1 MQKEQ
6 KDLLNRAIVFAV
18 EKHAGAVRKGTVIP
32 YIVHPLEA
40 LAIASSMTDRQEVL
54 AAAVLHDVVEDA
66 GVSRSE
72 LVDRFG
78 ERVAELV
85 MAESEDKREDEDKSA
100 SWRTRKEETI
110 AHLRKIS
117 NIDVKVIALSDK
129 LSNMRSIYRDYTTI
143 GEDFWNRFNQKDKS
157 QHGWYYSE
165 MADVLSELSD
175 TFAWKEYSQLVGIVF
190 EEVTP

>member
-54 AAAVLHDVVEDA
+54 VAAVLHDVVEDA

-72 LVDRFG
+72 LVD
-78 ERVAELV
+78 
-85 MAESEDKREDEDKSA
+85 
-100 SWRTRKEETI
+100 
-110 AHLRKIS
+110 
-117 NIDVKVIALSDK
+117 
-129 LSNMRSIYRDYTTI
+129 
-143 GEDFWNRFNQKDKS
+143 
-157 QHGWYYSE
+157 
-165 MADVLSELSD
+165 
-175 TFAWKEYSQLVGIVF
+175 
-190 EEVTP
+190 

>member
-175 TFAWKEYSQLVGIVF
+175 TFAWKEYSQLVVKVF

>member
-1 MQKEQ
+1 M
-6 KDLLNRAIVFAV
+6 
-18 EKHAGAVRKGTVIP
+18 
-32 YIVHPLEA
+32 
-40 LAIASSMTDRQEVL
+40 
-54 AAAVLHDVVEDA
+54 
-66 GVSRSE
+66 
-72 LVDRFG
+72 
-78 ERVAELV
+78 AELV
-85 MAESEDKREDEDKSA
+85 MAESEDKCEGESKSA
-100 SWRTRKEETI
+100 SWRKRKEETI
-110 AHLRKIS
+110 VHLRGIS
-117 NIDVKVIALSDK
+117 DIDVKMIALSDK

>member
-40 LAIASSMTDRQEVL
+40 LAIASSMTDRQEVF

>member
-54 AAAVLHDVVEDA
+54 VAAVLHDVVEDA

-85 MAESEDKREDEDKSA
+85 MAESEDKCEGESKSA
-100 SWRTRKEETI
+100 SWRKRKEETI
-110 AHLRKIS
+110 VHLRGIS
-117 NIDVKVIALSDK
+117 DIDVKMIALSDK

>member
-129 LSNMRSIYRDYTTI
+129 LSNMRSIYRDYSTI

>member
-32 YIVHPLEA
+32 YIVHPLDA